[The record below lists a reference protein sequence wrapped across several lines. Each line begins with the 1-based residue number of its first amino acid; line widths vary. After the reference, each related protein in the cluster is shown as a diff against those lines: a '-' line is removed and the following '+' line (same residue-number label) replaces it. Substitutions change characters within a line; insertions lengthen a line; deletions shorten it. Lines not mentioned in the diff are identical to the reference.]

1 MFFEKFINIIDVYHQ
16 NRIINYLKK
25 FNIDY
30 FIDVGAHKGEF
41 LSYILTLNHKKIF
54 CFEPQKN
61 VFKILYKN
69 FKYNKKVKL
78 FNLALADKNSNLT
91 FYVNKLTSTSSF
103 FKSKNTF
110 FLKLKNFI
118 LNSKDS
124 HIDKYSIKTRKL
136 DDIFVFKKISNIFLK
151 IDVEGFELN
160 VLKGGNRLL
169 SKKVRYVL
177 VEKHFF
183 KLHKNNSKDNVDFF
197 LKKNKFKLVKKFTFP
212 LLNFQD
218 NLYVK
223 RIISK

>member
-1 MFFEKFINIIDVYHQ
+1 MQQKDKLRKLYLNKRKKYYYDV
-16 NRIINYLKK
+16 
-25 FNIDY
+25 D
-30 FIDVGAHKGEF
+30 
-41 LSYILTLNHKKIF
+41 
-54 CFEPQKN
+54 
-61 VFKILYKN
+61 KN
-69 FKYNKKVKL
+69 FFSPLLKLIRKRINKKHIKI
-78 FNLALADKNSNLT
+78 ALYYPSN
-91 FYVNKLTSTSSF
+91 
-103 FKSKNTF
+103 
-110 FLKLKNFI
+110 
-118 LNSKDS
+118 
-124 HIDKYSIKTRKL
+124 
-136 DDIFVFKKISNIFLK
+136 
-151 IDVEGFELN
+151 FELN